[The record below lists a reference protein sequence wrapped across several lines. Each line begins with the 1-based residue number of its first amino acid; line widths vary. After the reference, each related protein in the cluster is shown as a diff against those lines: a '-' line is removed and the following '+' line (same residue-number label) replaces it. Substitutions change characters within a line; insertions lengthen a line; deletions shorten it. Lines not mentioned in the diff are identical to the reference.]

1 MSLKGKTIL
10 VTNAGDGVGLACAHA
25 LAAAGAG
32 IVFSAGDDESVRRVE
47 GELQMHGVPIY
58 GLMTDTARSREVES
72 LLGEALRVFGDLNG
86 AIVVPATLEG
96 GSLLETDDA
105 DLDRSLTAGVRA
117 AFLICQRAARIMV
130 GRGHGGHLVLVDPA
144 VAGGG
149 AAAAL
154 TRDALAGLAGALA
167 TELSPHEIRVN
178 AVVGGTSVAQVTA
191 VAALVVFLAGDRAA
205 TVSGA
210 VIDLGAAP
218 GA

>member
-1 MSLKGKTIL
+1 MSLKDMTIL
-10 VTNAGDGVGLACAHA
+10 VTNADGGVGLACAHA

-47 GELQMHGVPIY
+47 GELQMHGAPVY
-58 GLMTDTARSREVES
+58 GLVTDTARSREVES

-86 AIVVPATLEG
+86 AVVVPVAAADGL
-96 GSLLETDDA
+96 LLETDDA

-117 AFLICQRAARIMV
+117 AYLICQRTARIMV

-154 TRDALAGLAGALA
+154 TRDGLAGLARALA
-167 TELSPHEIRVN
+167 TELRPHEIRVN
-178 AVVGGTSVAQVTA
+178 AVVGGTSVAQITA
-191 VAALVVFLAGDRAA
+191 VAALVRFLAGDRAA
-205 TVSGA
+205 AVSGA

-218 GA
+218 RA